1 MRFIPLLVL
10 LLAGAVS
17 AAPTTLRF
25 DQFYSGTSIRG
36 PEFSP
41 LALSLNGREVS
52 LDGFVAPGEEGELPE
67 LLVLTAFPLRECPYC
82 LEAADW
88 PNEVEGMWRH
98 VLVELP
104 RGMNIPAPGSHVRVV
119 GRLELGNRPMP
130 VENVATPLHL
140 RASSVTPLAR

>member
-1 MRFIPLLVL
+1 MRPLALVGL
-10 LLAGAVS
+10 LLGSALAV
-17 AAPTTLRF
+17 PTPIRF
-25 DQFYSGTSIRG
+25 DQFYSRAGIRG

-41 LALSLNGREVS
+41 LARS
-52 LDGFVAPGEEGELPE
+52 LDGQEVALEGFVAPGEAGELPK
-67 LLVLTAFPLRECPYC
+67 LLVLTAAPLLECPYC
-82 LEAADW
+82 QGAADL

-104 RGMNIPAPGSHVRVV
+104 AGTAIPGPGSRVRVV